1 MGPFEQFVDLYGL
14 PAMALVLLTKSAG
27 VPVPIPAD
35 ALMVLAAARVAAGA
49 LVLWEVF
56 LVLLAALVVGGT
68 GQFLLAR
75 GPARGLLYRSGRYLG
90 LTPARLDAASA
101 RVAGAGPA
109 AIAVG
114 VLLPGVR
121 AVTVAGCG
129 LAGVPLRRFLPGLL
143 VGSALFLAVH
153 FLLGFAAQVALSSL
167 GRVGVALS
175 WPLVVGLALV
185 GLAAWF
191 GLRHWQRPGAP
202 AAEVVAE
209 TAGAWQ
215 EATCP
220 VCLLLGAIGPVFP
233 IAHEEHAGA
242 AVAGRPAGEA
252 GQETTVSE

>member
-1 MGPFEQFVDLYGL
+1 MGPFEELVDLYGL
-14 PAMALVLLTKSAG
+14 PAMALVLLTKSVG
-27 VPVPIPAD
+27 VPLPVPAD
-35 ALMVLAAARVAAGA
+35 ALMVVAAARVAAGA

-90 LTPARLDAASA
+90 LTPTRLDAASA

-121 AVTVAGCG
+121 AVTVAACG

-153 FLLGFAAQVALSSL
+153 FMLGFALQVALAAL
-167 GRVGVALS
+167 GRLGLTLSLPVA
-175 WPLVVGLALV
+175 VGLALL

-191 GLRHWQRPGAP
+191 GLRQVQRPGAP
-202 AAEVVAE
+202 AADVAAE
-209 TAGAWQ
+209 AAGAWQ

-220 VCLLLGAIGPVFP
+220 ICLMLGAIGPVFP
-233 IAHEEHAGA
+233 IAHEGHAALAPG
-242 AVAGRPAGEA
+242 PAGQP
-252 GQETTVSE
+252 GQETVASK

>member
-14 PAMALVLLTKSAG
+14 PAMTLVLLTKSLG
-27 VPVPIPAD
+27 VPVPVPAD
-35 ALMVLAAARVAAGA
+35 ALMVLAATRVAAGA

-56 LVLLAALVVGGT
+56 LALLAALVVGGT
-68 GQFLLAR
+68 AQFLLAR
-75 GPARGLLYRSGRYLG
+75 GPARGLLYGSGRYIG
-90 LTPARLDAASA
+90 LTPARLDSATA

-121 AVTVAGCG
+121 AVTVAACG

-143 VGSALFLAVH
+143 VGSTLFLGVH
-153 FLLGFAAQVALSSL
+153 FLLGYAVQIGLSAL
-167 GRVGVALS
+167 GRLGVPVG

-191 GLRHWQRPGAP
+191 GLREWQRPGAP
-202 AAEVVAE
+202 TADVAAEA
-209 TAGAWQ
+209 AGAWQ

-220 VCLLLGAIGPVFP
+220 VCLMLGVIGPVFP
-233 IAHEEHAGA
+233 IAREEHAGEHL
-242 AVAGRPAGEA
+242 GEPAD
-252 GQETTVSE
+252 QETIAPE